1 MGVNGPSGMKTAL
14 VHHWLVTE
22 RGGERVLEALGELF
36 PSADLFTLVHGAS
49 PLPASLSGH
58 RLHSSFL
65 QKFPRPTR
73 WYRHYLPL
81 FPMATEGLDLRGY
94 DLVISSD
101 AATVKGVRV
110 SPDATHI
117 CYCHTPMRYIW
128 NGYET
133 YYQSAGPLERLAL
146 RAVRNPLRAWDYR
159 AAQRVTHF
167 VANSEN
173 VQKRIR
179 DSYERESVVIYPPVD
194 THRFVIPAL
203 RQTTP
208 DSFLLVSQLVPYKRV
223 DLAIEAFNKCG
234 KPLVIIGEGP
244 ERSKLQRQARPNI
257 VFLGAQPQS
266 AVIEAMQQCKAF
278 VFAGEEDFG
287 IVMAEAQS
295 CGAPVIA
302 FGQGGAREIV
312 EDGVTG
318 ILFEEPSADSL
329 LGGLERFQ
337 RLRFDGP
344 AIRKSAL
351 RFGRQRFLWEF
362 RNLLNERYSE
372 QVKQRERTA
381 DLRDSS

>member
-1 MGVNGPSGMKTAL
+1 MGVNGQSGIRTAL
-14 VHHWLVTE
+14 VHHWLVAQ

-36 PSADLFTLVHGAS
+36 PSADLFTLVHGS
-49 PLPASLSGH
+49 SQVPASLSGH
-58 RLHSSFL
+58 RLHDSFL
-65 QKFPRPTR
+65 QKLPWPTR

-81 FPMATEGLDLRGY
+81 FPLATESLDLRGY

-110 SPDATHI
+110 SPQSTHI

-133 YYQSAGPLERLAL
+133 YSQAAGPIARLAL
-146 RAVRNPLRAWDYR
+146 RAARDPLRAWDYR

-167 VANSEN
+167 VANSQN

-179 DSYERESVVIYPPVD
+179 DAYERDSVVIYPPVD

-203 RQTTP
+203 RQSTG
-208 DSFLLVSQLVPYKRV
+208 DFFLLVSQMVPYKRV
-223 DLAIEAFNKCG
+223 DLAIDAFNKCG
-234 KPLVIIGEGP
+234 KPLVVIGEGP
-244 ERSKLQRQARPNI
+244 DRSKLQRQAGPNI
-257 VFLGAQPQS
+257 QFLGAQPES
-266 AVIEAMQQCKAF
+266 NLIDAMQRCKAF

-287 IVMAEAQS
+287 IVMAEAQA

-302 FGQGGAREIV
+302 FGKDGAREIV

-318 ILFEEPSADSL
+318 VFFEEQSTDSL
-329 LGGLERFQ
+329 LERLERFE

-344 AIRKSAL
+344 AIRNSAL
-351 RFGRQRFLWEF
+351 RFGRQRFLREF
-362 RNLLNERYSE
+362 KGLLNDKMGERMN
-372 QVKQRERTA
+372 
-381 DLRDSS
+381 